1 MSKMSTEMNKLIS
14 LMNDNRSKIEGR
26 NRWIQDNQKE
36 IARLESENKTYIEE
50 IEERELKLIEQIAQL
65 NAMI

>member
-14 LMNDNRSKIEGR
+14 LMDDNRSEIEAR
-26 NRWIQDNQKE
+26 NRWMAENKKE
-36 IARLESENKTYIEE
+36 IAGLESENKKYTKE

>member
-14 LMNDNRSKIEGR
+14 LMDDNRSSIESR
-26 NRWIQDNQKE
+26 NRWIADNQKE
-36 IARLESENKTYIEE
+36 IARLESENKTYVEE
-50 IEERELKLIEQIAQL
+50 IEEQELKLIEQIAQL